1 MSAINHILVP
11 TDGSQGAI
19 NAAAYAG
26 QLAKA
31 LGANVTILCVQS
43 DDNLLASAWGQV
55 SFMRECQVALN
66 QWMRFVT

>member
-1 MSAINHILVP
+1 MPEINHILVP

-31 LGANVTILCVQS
+31 LGANIIILC
-43 DDNLLASAWGQV
+43 
-55 SFMRECQVALN
+55 
-66 QWMRFVT
+66 